1 VPYEN
6 QTLTQNDVNQ
16 LKTVLEN
23 RINTLGLGEIKIY
36 DDPGDWKRVVVEIPA
51 DVLSEKEM
59 DAQGVVDF
67 LGKPA
72 KIEFVDPEG
81 NVVITGAD

>member
-1 VPYEN
+1 
-6 QTLTQNDVNQ
+6 
-16 LKTVLEN
+16 
-23 RINTLGLGEIKIY
+23 LGEIKIY

-72 KIEFVDPEG
+72 KLEFVDPEG
-81 NVVITGAD
+81 NVVITGAEFKKCICDYGPGWSTCCGA